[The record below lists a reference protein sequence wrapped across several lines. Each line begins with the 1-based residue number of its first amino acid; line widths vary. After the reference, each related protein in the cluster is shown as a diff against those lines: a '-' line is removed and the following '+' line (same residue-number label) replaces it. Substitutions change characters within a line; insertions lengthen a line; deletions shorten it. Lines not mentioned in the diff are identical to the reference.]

1 MFFIVKNR
9 KWNQEKPL
17 QNWEL
22 RTDFACNVLTTYKFP
37 FAQKPSHGVLF
48 RPNER
53 RRATAKSLTN
63 AAEEFSSIT
72 NYVGNMFLDFLSPQ
86 PH

>member
-1 MFFIVKNR
+1 MKSKETIAK
-9 KWNQEKPL
+9 
-17 QNWEL
+17 L
-22 RTDFACNVLTTYKFP
+22 RITYGFRMQRSTKFP

-72 NYVGNMFLDFLSPQ
+72 N
-86 PH
+86 

>member
-1 MFFIVKNR
+1 MKSKETIAK
-9 KWNQEKPL
+9 
-17 QNWEL
+17 L
-22 RTDFACNVLTTYKFP
+22 RITHGFRMQRTHVLTTYKFP

-72 NYVGNMFLDFLSPQ
+72 N
-86 PH
+86 